1 MDVFLEKIVA
11 RRKGMAD
18 VFIIWGIV
26 VGGLILIL
34 LSISTELLARLGLG
48 PIIAAGIIYLAYRLI
63 TTRNIEYEY
72 IVTNGDL
79 DIDKIISKRKRKRV
93 LSASCKDFEILARVQ
108 SQHFNQDVQSIQKK
122 IDASSHIKSPNAF
135 FAVLNYKGERTV
147 VIFEPDSKM
156 IDNFKLFIPRKIFTD

>member
-26 VGGLILIL
+26 VGAIILIIL
-34 LSISTELLARLGLG
+34 GLSLEMLGGLGLG

-63 TTRNIEYEY
+63 TSRNIEYEY

-93 LSASCKDFEILARVQ
+93 FSASCKDFEILARIQ
-108 SQHFNQDVQSIQKK
+108 SQHFNQEVKSITKK
-122 IDASSHIKSPNAF
+122 IDASSSINSPNAF

-147 VIFEPDSKM
+147 VIFEPDSRM
-156 IDNFKLFIPRKIFTD
+156 LDNFKLFIPRKIFAD